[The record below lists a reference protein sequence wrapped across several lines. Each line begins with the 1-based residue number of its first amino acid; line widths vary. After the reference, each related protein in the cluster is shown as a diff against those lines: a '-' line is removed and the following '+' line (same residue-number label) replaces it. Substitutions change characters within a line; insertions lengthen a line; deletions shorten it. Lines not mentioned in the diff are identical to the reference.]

1 MLKITSIRIKNFR
14 TFVDSG
20 EIPVHD
26 GITILIG
33 ENGSGKTSVL
43 HTLDIFLNNKSSL
56 LLSGTSMESTVIP
69 NIDEPI
75 SFFVKFQ
82 SIDMKNDNEPMK
94 DYFEGDTLTIECRIE
109 NIKDPILK
117 YFIHHKIYSD
127 RTFNKYRNLS
137 AKELSNFVASL
148 GLSRG
153 NKIAENICKVEDYIK
168 DNQSSMTKID
178 GEEEVKF
185 KDFKDSL
192 PVLEIYSSE
201 NYDSPISL
209 VKNTLE
215 NTYRQKFYTVMDDGT
230 QVLKSEYADLKIEI
244 QKDLDLK
251 VNEELKNKLSEHMGL
266 IDSVDSV
273 CDIDFLK
280 GLQFNDI
287 IISRNG
293 KKTSISNLP
302 QGEKNNAQLAIMEWS
317 KNKTA
322 DSDIPII
329 RCYDEPDAN
338 LDYIAQK
345 KKLNI
350 IKNSIN
356 DKSQAI
362 ICTHSLML
370 INSAPA
376 SSINKLNIKDGE
388 TSVEFLSGDG
398 DEEIESFLKQVAEIS
413 GLSNVSLFYEKAYI
427 VFEGQSEAASLSKLF
442 YTYTGN
448 YFADFG
454 VVPINLE
461 TNGQWKN
468 ALKFLGAKRK
478 NLIVM
483 LLDND
488 SMDESSGCNI
498 NRSSLEESG
507 FDDNFLQNNCFF
519 IGSKEFEDTYTDT
532 QLAKMANQFFPKQ
545 SGDEWKEEDFIP
557 IRNSKKFSE
566 DLRLLLCKE
575 TKQNVT
581 KPTIAGNMANILT
594 KNDIA
599 NNAVL
604 RKCFDKIIE
613 ISVQ

>member
-1 MLKITSIRIKNFR
+1 M
-14 TFVDSG
+14 FVDSG

-43 HTLDIFLNNKSSL
+43 HALDIFLNNRSTL
-56 LLSGTSMESTVIP
+56 LLNGSRIDNTVVP
-69 NIDEPI
+69 SLNEPT
-75 SFFVKFQ
+75 SFFIKFQ
-82 SIDMKNDNEPMK
+82 SIGVENDDEFLK
-94 DYFEGDTLTIECRIE
+94 DYFEGDTLTIECCIDSIE
-109 NIKDPILK
+109 NPVLK
-117 YFIHHKIYSD
+117 YFIHHKIYED
-127 RTFNKYRNLS
+127 DTFNKYRTFP
-137 AKELSNFVASL
+137 AKELADLVISL
-148 GLSRG
+148 GFPKG
-153 NKIAENICKVEDYIK
+153 KKIAENICKVEKYIK

-178 GEEEVKF
+178 GKEEVKF
-185 KDFKDSL
+185 KDLKGSL
-192 PVLEIYSSE
+192 PILEMYSSE

-215 NTYRQKFYTVMDDGT
+215 NTYRQKFYKTTDDGAQT
-230 QVLKSEYADLKIEI
+230 LKPEYENLRMEI
-244 QKDLDLK
+244 QNDLDLK

-266 IDSVDSV
+266 IDSVDSI

-322 DSDIPII
+322 NSNIPII

-448 YFADFG
+448 YFADLG
-454 VVPINLE
+454 VIPINLE

-488 SMDESSGCNI
+488 SIDESSGCNI

-519 IGSKEFEDTYTDT
+519 IGSKEFEDTYTDA
-532 QLAKMANQFFPKQ
+532 QLARMANQLFPKQ
-545 SGDEWKEEDFIP
+545 SGDGWKEEDFIA
-557 IRNSKKFSE
+557 IRSSQKFSE
-566 DLRLLLCKE
+566 ELRALLCREAKL
-575 TKQNVT
+575 NIT
-581 KPTIAGNMANILT
+581 KPMVASGMAKILT
-594 KNDIA
+594 KNEIA
-599 NNAVL
+599 NNTIL
-604 RKCFDKIIE
+604 KKCFDKIIE
-613 ISVQ
+613 ISTQ

>member
-26 GITILIG
+26 GVTILIG

-43 HTLDIFLNNKSSL
+43 HALDIFLNNRSTL
-56 LLSGTSMESTVIP
+56 LLNGSRIDNTVVP
-69 NIDEPI
+69 NLNEPT
-75 SFFVKFQ
+75 SFFIKFQ
-82 SIDMKNDNEPMK
+82 SVGVENDDEFLK
-94 DYFEGDTLTIECRIE
+94 DYFEGDALTIECCINNIE
-109 NIKDPILK
+109 SPVLK
-117 YFIHHKIYSD
+117 YFIHHKVYED
-127 RTFNKYRNLS
+127 DTFNKYRTFS
-137 AKELSNFVASL
+137 AKELADLVISL
-148 GLSRG
+148 GLPKG
-153 NKIAENICKVEDYIK
+153 KKITENICRVEKYIK

-178 GEEEVKF
+178 GKEEVKF
-185 KDFKDSL
+185 KDLKDSL
-192 PVLEIYSSE
+192 PILEIYSSE
-201 NYDSPISL
+201 NYDSPINL

-215 NTYRQKFYTVMDDGT
+215 NTYRQKFYTTTDDGAQT
-230 QVLKSEYADLKIEI
+230 LKLEYANLRMEI
-244 QKDLDLK
+244 QSDLDLK

-280 GLQFNDI
+280 SLQFNDI

-322 DSDIPII
+322 DSNIPII

-338 LDYIAQK
+338 LDYMAQK

-413 GLSNVSLFYEKAYI
+413 GLSNISLFYEKAYI

-442 YTYTGN
+442 YTYTGS

-488 SMDESSGCNI
+488 SIDESSGCNI

-532 QLAKMANQFFPKQ
+532 QLVKMANQFFPKQ

-557 IRNSKKFSE
+557 IRNGKKFSE
-566 DLRLLLCKE
+566 DLRFLLCKE
-575 TKQNVT
+575 AKQNVT